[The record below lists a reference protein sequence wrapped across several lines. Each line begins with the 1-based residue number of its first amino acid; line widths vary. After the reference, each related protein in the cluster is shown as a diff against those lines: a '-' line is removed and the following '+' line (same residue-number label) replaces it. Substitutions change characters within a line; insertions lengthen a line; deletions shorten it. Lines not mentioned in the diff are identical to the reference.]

1 MSPRNN
7 NFEYFNRYFSV
18 GINQFYRQKNHI
30 SHSAPSQF
38 LSVQCHVSNRSGL
51 QSGGREGI
59 N

>member
-1 MSPRNN
+1 MSPRN
-7 NFEYFNRYFSV
+7 NFEYFNRHFSV

-38 LSVQCHVSNRSGL
+38 PSLQCHVSSRSGL
-51 QSGGREGI
+51 HQLESKGI